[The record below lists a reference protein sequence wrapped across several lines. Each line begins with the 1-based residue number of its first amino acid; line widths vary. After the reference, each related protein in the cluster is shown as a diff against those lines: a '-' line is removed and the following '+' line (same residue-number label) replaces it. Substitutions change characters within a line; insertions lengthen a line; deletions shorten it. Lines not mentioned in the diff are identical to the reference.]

1 MRRILSTTVLSL
13 GLTTAACGGTTGI
26 GLDFEPNQ
34 GAANALM
41 VDANLTVDRL
51 EIQLRE
57 IKVLADS
64 DDGTN
69 AKAKGE
75 FLVDVLDADG
85 SRVPALEL
93 EPGLYKKVEFKMA
106 KPDGGQ
112 GIDGTEASLWLE
124 GTKDDVAFRY
134 LGENHEKITLR
145 NVDGIQLEDGAAEEF
160 IVDLQVA
167 SWLTGVD
174 FSALELTNDVAV
186 IDKSGANKDAYD
198 TIDDNIKA
206 AIKAIRK
213 P

>member
-1 MRRILSTTVLSL
+1 MRRILSMTALSF

-26 GLDFEPNQ
+26 GLDFEANQ
-34 GAANALM
+34 AASNALM

-51 EIQLRE
+51 ELQLRE

-69 AKAKGE
+69 AKAKGDL
-75 FLVDVLDADG
+75 LVDVLDADG

-106 KPDGGQ
+106 KPDGGA
-112 GIDGTEASLWLE
+112 GIDGTDASLWFE
-124 GTKDDVAFRY
+124 GTKDGVAFRY
-134 LGENHEKITLR
+134 LGENNEKITLR

-160 IVDLQVA
+160 VVDLQVA
-167 SWLTGVD
+167 SWLADVD
-174 FSALELTNDVAV
+174 LSTLALTDGVAV
-186 IDKSGANKDAYD
+186 MDKSGANKDAYD
-198 TIDDNIKA
+198 VVNDNIWA